1 MHDDW
6 LLLRRDGKSKARS
19 IQDTEV
25 ELAISLLR
33 QIAARRH
40 PLAAREPLQEAC
52 RLLWLIVAGEL
63 HAGLRALQSAHLL
76 LFLLIDRLQKFLNIR
91 YGQLIGGGS
100 LVVRRLL
107 HRLQVLLLMAELLHL
122 SLYELLYRI
131 AIIFDGCF
139 RILPYE

>member
-6 LLLRRDGKSKARS
+6 LLLRRDGKSKAWS

-25 ELAISLLR
+25 ELAIGLLR

-63 HAGLRALQSAHLL
+63 HAGLRALQSTYLL

-91 YGQLIGGGS
+91 YGQLIGGDS
-100 LVVRRLL
+100 LVVRRL